1 MFQVGG
7 NETVGRAAL
16 DVRPEQQEDQQIGD
30 YDGRVRCRW
39 WIDKLEMPTVYGE
52 HQKDDKDDDGSHISW
67 LASLVLQSWEMRHAT
82 SQSKKKVLF
91 DIAGDSEKMDIMPLS
106 VE

>member
-7 NETVGRAAL
+7 NKTVGRAAL

-39 WIDKLEMPTVYGE
+39 WIDKLEMPTV

-67 LASLVLQSWEMRHAT
+67 LASLVLQSWEHAT
-82 SQSKKKVLF
+82 SQSKQTAV
-91 DIAGDSEKMDIMPLS
+91 IGPGAGDSESPHVQGPFS
-106 VE
+106 VPGR

>member
-39 WIDKLEMPTVYGE
+39 WIDKLEMPTVQTE
-52 HQKDDKDDDGSHISW
+52 HQKDDKDDNGSHISW
-67 LASLVLQSWEMRHAT
+67 LASLVLQSWEHAT
-82 SQSKKKVLF
+82 SQSKQT
-91 DIAGDSEKMDIMPLS
+91 AGIGPGTQKGTICPFS
-106 VE
+106 VPGR